1 MRRKVS
7 GLLIIIMYFISLL
20 SPVVAQGYQREI
32 VGIFG
37 DIQVNVNKWP
47 LTLYKEPFIYEDEVY
62 VPLKNLSQLL
72 YINTEY
78 DENNNKISI
87 DTGNLLKNVNVQN
100 FPNELLQKDYEINL
114 LNQELRELEERLNV
128 NIKSP
133 YKRIDSVG
141 EMEDYI
147 QEHFSR
153 LRGIPMDIDFRQ
165 YSGSRYRLYIT
176 IPREDAS
183 NFQDISQRVVENW
196 LIDILY
202 AVRELYDYDAR
213 INGYIRDDASSYR
226 TYVSFESYNNDF
238 DFNFRTYSSST
249 RRINVNERDLEKH
262 LDKNISSYNG
272 IDFTYK
278 VIANRYDIDLEVH
291 FEDRDFYDWSS
302 TRQKNYLDRLQR
314 EIRNFKSGIDVHG
327 KFIDDNDNKEV
338 SRFRF
343 LDNRVDYY
351 EEISTSRYRYIDEI
365 RENIKDE
372 VEVEINPT
380 VNRNLK
386 AWFCNPSLEI
396 DGVPFKLLKD
406 VFMIDDEI
414 YIAISDLG
422 DALYWVFEY
431 IPHEAQLNIVDNNFK
446 NLESTFSKNTLLQE
460 KELEKERL
468 LAEVEALKEDVK
480 RFEKTSSSYRSIRT
494 ISGMQNYLRDEF
506 EDFEG
511 IEMYIRLSNSRDN
524 HYRLHISYPRED
536 YDKFDDIKSS
546 VIEGWIDAMYQAIKD
561 LYDAN
566 ATISG
571 YIRNSSSSNLTYITF
586 DTDSR
591 DRLIFD
597 FEDHG
602 NIINTSKN
610 IEAREIERVL
620 ERYLRRYMG
629 VNFSYEVVVNRR
641 DVDLNIR
648 CTNDRFYRW
657 DLEDKMDYLKEIRE
671 EIYDVYN
678 NINVNGRIYDADRP
692 NDVFRFSIEDGKIL
706 SYDLLIETEKYLNN
720 NYGEYSHGDLNFKYT
735 IHEKSNSLDIIMEG
749 DFFKEE
755 DSWRRIA
762 DNEGRLDEFEDFV
775 VDVKGFVEDFWSID
789 VKVEVV
795 DKAFS
800 SLVIK

>member
-1 MRRKVS
+1 
-7 GLLIIIMYFISLL
+7 
-20 SPVVAQGYQREI
+20 
-32 VGIFG
+32 
-37 DIQVNVNKWP
+37 
-47 LTLYKEPFIYEDEVY
+47 
-62 VPLKNLSQLL
+62 
-72 YINTEY
+72 
-78 DENNNKISI
+78 
-87 DTGNLLKNVNVQN
+87 
-100 FPNELLQKDYEINL
+100 
-114 LNQELRELEERLNV
+114 
-128 NIKSP
+128 
-133 YKRIDSVG
+133 
-141 EMEDYI
+141 
-147 QEHFSR
+147 
-153 LRGIPMDIDFRQ
+153 
-165 YSGSRYRLYIT
+165 
-176 IPREDAS
+176 
-183 NFQDISQRVVENW
+183 
-196 LIDILY
+196 
-202 AVRELYDYDAR
+202 
-213 INGYIRDDASSYR
+213 
-226 TYVSFESYNNDF
+226 
-238 DFNFRTYSSST
+238 
-249 RRINVNERDLEKH
+249 
-262 LDKNISSYNG
+262 
-272 IDFTYK
+272 
-278 VIANRYDIDLEVH
+278 
-291 FEDRDFYDWSS
+291 
-302 TRQKNYLDRLQR
+302 
-314 EIRNFKSGIDVHG
+314 
-327 KFIDDNDNKEV
+327 
-338 SRFRF
+338 
-343 LDNRVDYY
+343 
-351 EEISTSRYRYIDEI
+351 
-365 RENIKDE
+365 
-372 VEVEINPT
+372 
-380 VNRNLK
+380 
-386 AWFCNPSLEI
+386 
-396 DGVPFKLLKD
+396 
-406 VFMIDDEI
+406 
-414 YIAISDLG
+414 
-422 DALYWVFEY
+422 
-431 IPHEAQLNIVDNNFK
+431 
-446 NLESTFSKNTLLQE
+446 
-460 KELEKERL
+460 
-468 LAEVEALKEDVK
+468 
-480 RFEKTSSSYRSIRT
+480 
-494 ISGMQNYLRDEF
+494 
-506 EDFEG
+506 
-511 IEMYIRLSNSRDN
+511 SRDN